1 MERLDEVRREID
13 EVDGEIAKLFCRRMR
28 AVRKVAAYK
37 RERGLPV
44 LDEQREEEVLRR
56 NCERVEDEE
65 LRGYYF
71 TFQRDMMRISR
82 SYQQKLISG
91 MRVAYS
97 GTAGAFASIAA
108 QKLFPEAEYVSY
120 GDFAAAYQ
128 AVADGE
134 CDSAVLPVENSFAGE
149 VGVVCDLLFSGPLY
163 INRVLNLNVTQ
174 NLLAPKGA
182 SIADVREVVSHPQA
196 LSQCA
201 TFLRKHGF
209 AEREYSNTAL
219 AAKYVAERNDPHLA
233 AIGTEEA
240 ARLFGLN
247 VLAAGI
253 NDSDGNSTRFAALS
267 RTENRDPRREDDCF
281 FLVFTVKNQAGAL
294 AKAIN
299 IIGRHGFNMR
309 GLHSRPM
316 KTLVWQYYFYLE
328 CEGNV
333 RGETGRR
340 MLEDLSGICDKLKV
354 VGSYSS
360 RETGKGE
367 NI

>member
-1 MERLDEVRREID
+1 MENLDKIRQEID
-13 EVDGEIAKLFCRRMR
+13 EIDGQIAELFCRRMC
-28 AVRKVAAYK
+28 AVRKVADYK
-37 RERGLPV
+37 RERGLPIF
-44 LDEQREEEVLRR
+44 DEAREEAVLRR
-56 NCERVEDEE
+56 NCARVEDDE

-71 TFQRDMMRISR
+71 TFLRDVMEISR
-82 SYQQKLISG
+82 AYQQKLLTG

-108 QKLFPEAEYVSY
+108 QKLFPGAEYVSY
-120 GDFAAAYQ
+120 GDFTAAYN
-128 AVADGE
+128 AVVDGA
-134 CDSAVLPVENSFAGE
+134 CDSVVLPVENSFAGE

-174 NLLAPKGA
+174 NLLAPKGS
-182 SIADVREVVSHPQA
+182 SIGEVREVISHPQA

-201 TFLRKHGF
+201 SFIRTHGY
-209 AEREYSNTAL
+209 AEREFANTAL
-219 AAKYVAERNDPHLA
+219 AAKYVAEQNDPHLA

-240 ARLFGLN
+240 ARIFGLDI
-247 VLAAGI
+247 LAAGI
-253 NDSDGNSTRFAALS
+253 NDSDGNTTRFAALS
-267 RTENRDPRREDDCF
+267 RVECKTPRQEDDLF

-294 AKAIN
+294 AQAIN

-333 RGETGRR
+333 RSEKGQR
-340 MLEDLSGICDKLKV
+340 MLEELSGICDKLKL
-354 VGSYSS
+354 VGSYKS
-360 RETGKGE
+360 R
-367 NI
+367 